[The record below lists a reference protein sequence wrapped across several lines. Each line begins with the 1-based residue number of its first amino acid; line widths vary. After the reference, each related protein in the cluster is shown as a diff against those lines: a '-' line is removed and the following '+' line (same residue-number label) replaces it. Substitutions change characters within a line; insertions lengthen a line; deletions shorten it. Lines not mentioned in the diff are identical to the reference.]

1 MDYMSMPLDAGRRPR
16 TSHEEGA
23 REPIRFYV
31 QSHDREDIAML
42 VIPPA
47 FRQVMKQWLVTGL
60 NKWMKEDLDTLK
72 IFRPSLDW
80 RIFTG
85 FSWDINSQDCF
96 LWNTFGSKD
105 WAIKIPQDWVSKVL
119 ISKEFTHESSS
130 DWDPHGLPANITVPL
145 SKLSGLKR
153 YKLSELKFFDRAAPG
168 GGGATDAGPEDS
180 FFEMVTLQPGGVYTK
195 SQLLKELETLVSC
208 GMFERVDLEG
218 KAKPDGTLG
227 LTVSFTESVWS
238 AAKQFKCINVGLM
251 AQSGQ
256 ADFDQD
262 MTEREKM
269 DYLRKQE
276 RDYQQRVRGAMP
288 CILPESVR
296 GEVLA
301 MMKKQEKVSARMLQK
316 IRDHVQKWYHNEG
329 FVCAQVVNF
338 GNLNTSEVVCEVVE
352 GDITKV
358 EYQFQDKLGN
368 FVEGNTQIPIIDR
381 ELPQQLRPGHIFN
394 IGAGKQALKNINS
407 LALFS
412 NIEVNPRPDE
422 TKEGGIVV
430 EIKLKELEPKSAEA
444 SIQPGGTVS
453 FEHRNIYGL
462 NRSIVGSVTS
472 SNLLNPQ
479 DDLSFK
485 LEYVH
490 PYLDGVDDRNKNR
503 TFKTSCFNTR
513 KLSPVFV
520 AGPNMDEAPPV
531 WVDRVGFKANI
542 TESFTRQSKFT
553 YGLVV
558 EEITTRDETNSICT
572 HGSRAMPSGGLS
584 MDGPPTTLSG
594 TGVDRMAFLQANIT
608 RDNTEFVNGAVIGD
622 RCIFQ
627 LDQGLGIGSKS
638 PLFNRHQ
645 LTLTKF
651 INLNN
656 QEKGVGKPLPAV
668 LVLHGHYAG
677 CVGDLPS
684 YDAFTLGGPY
694 SVRGYGMGELGASRN
709 VLEVAGEVRIPVK
722 NTYVYGFAEHG
733 TDLGSSKDVK
743 GNPTEFFR
751 RVGHGSSYGVGVKLG
766 LRSSAISSS
775 PDWILLD
782 TATRCGKYRWE
793 SLASATAQAST
804 AKAQVK
810 YENLA
815 RAVPEVDRWRTKA
828 WSTRLAPLDPS
839 TDQNYV
845 WSHRTDKVIAVGG
858 DSLGWVDLWWGI
870 VVCNLADDEDF
881 TTRFVPLPGPMPGNE
896 HRFATCSA
904 RSLRDVVC
912 VGDVL
917 KFVEIHFHG
926 DDEEDKEE
934 DDGVSLEGRRVDYG
948 WKATAWNMIVS
959 SGDWHAGCTVDTD
972 DIPLTDEMHSFLVS
986 KLPEVKAEKLS
997 WSNLIW
1003 YGPTLSMDQD
1013 ILYMIFRRIMY
1024 PGHDEE
1030 RQVAVDMKKNALEI
1044 VSFTAEEKHFCDPTY
1059 RPIALSKNQPTSNLS

>member
-1 MDYMSMPLDAGRRPR
+1 MALASQGITLRSPPAGSGGHSGRRSSSVPAAAAPR
-16 TSHEEGA
+16 GWGQPHAGQALSISPARYEPAARPPWRGSLAAAIRAAASAGA
-23 REPIRFYV
+23 HHGSDPVPAEPRI
-31 QSHDREDIAML
+31 EL
-42 VIPPA
+42 PA
-47 FRQVMKQWLVTGL
+47 
-60 NKWMKEDLDTLK
+60 
-72 IFRPSLDW
+72 
-80 RIFTG
+80 IFTV
-85 FSWDINSQDCF
+85 FSEAAKTGAAFFI
-96 LWNTFGSKD
+96 
-105 WAIKIPQDWVSKVL
+105 A
-119 ISKEFTHESSS
+119 SSS
-130 DWDPHGLPANITVPL
+130 AAFLLGSFGGFGGGAGGLFGGGGGGGGWGAGGGGAGGGGGGDFWSWLFSAGAANADDKSSGDWDAHGLPVNMTVPL
-145 SKLSGLKR
+145 TKLSGLKR
-153 YKLSELKFFDRAAPG
+153 YKLSELKFFDRAAA
-168 GGGATDAGPEDS
+168 GGGAYTGPEDS

-208 GMFERVDLEG
+208 GMFERVDLEV
-218 KAKPDGTLG
+218 KPKPDNTIG
-227 LTVSFTESVWS
+227 LTVSFVESVWS

-251 AQSGQ
+251 SQSGQ
-256 ADFDQD
+256 VDFDQD

-276 RDYQQRVRGAMP
+276 RDYQQRVRGAKP
-288 CILPESVR
+288 CILPENVR
-296 GEVLA
+296 GEVLG

-338 GNLNTSEVVCEVVE
+338 GNLNTNEVVCEVVE

-368 FVEGNTQIPIIDR
+368 IVEGNTQLQIIDR

-430 EIKLKELEPKSAEA
+430 EIKLKELEPKSAEVSTEWSIVPGREGRPTLA

-490 PYLDGVDDRNKNR
+490 PYLDGVDDRSKNR

-531 WVDRVGFKANI
+531 WIDRVGFKANI

-558 EEITTRDETNSICT
+558 EEITTRDETNTICT

-608 RDNTEFVNGAVIGD
+608 RDNTEFVNGAIVGD
-622 RCIFQ
+622 RYIFQ
-627 LDQGLGIGSKS
+627 LDQGLGIGSKN
-638 PLFNRHQ
+638 PFFNRHQ

-651 INLNN
+651 INLNK
-656 QEKGVGKPLPAV
+656 QEKGAGKPLPAV
-668 LVLHGHYAG
+668 LVLHSHYAG

-684 YDAFTLGGPY
+684 YDAFALGGPY
-694 SVRGYGMGELGASRN
+694 SLATELRVPIRN
-709 VLEVAGEVRIPVK
+709 
-722 NTYVYGFAEHG
+722 THVYAFAEHG

-766 LRSSAISSS
+766 LVRGEYI
-775 PDWILLD
+775 
-782 TATRCGKYRWE
+782 
-793 SLASATAQAST
+793 
-804 AKAQVK
+804 
-810 YENLA
+810 
-815 RAVPEVDRWRTKA
+815 VDHNAGTG
-828 WSTRLAPLDPS
+828 T
-839 TDQNYV
+839 V
-845 WSHRTDKVIAVGG
+845 
-858 DSLGWVDLWWGI
+858 
-870 VVCNLADDEDF
+870 F
-881 TTRFVPLPGPMPGNE
+881 FRFGE
-896 HRFATCSA
+896 RF
-904 RSLRDVVC
+904 
-912 VGDVL
+912 
-917 KFVEIHFHG
+917 
-926 DDEEDKEE
+926 
-934 DDGVSLEGRRVDYG
+934 
-948 WKATAWNMIVS
+948 
-959 SGDWHAGCTVDTD
+959 
-972 DIPLTDEMHSFLVS
+972 
-986 KLPEVKAEKLS
+986 
-997 WSNLIW
+997 
-1003 YGPTLSMDQD
+1003 
-1013 ILYMIFRRIMY
+1013 
-1024 PGHDEE
+1024 
-1030 RQVAVDMKKNALEI
+1030 
-1044 VSFTAEEKHFCDPTY
+1044 
-1059 RPIALSKNQPTSNLS
+1059 

>member
-1 MDYMSMPLDAGRRPR
+1 MALTSQSLFFTPSPAGPSRRGRGRPVTMSAAASHNSQPRNNPFAVSSSAPKSESKTSKTDLALGSAIAAAASGAFLLASSGGFGGGPGGPLGGGGGWGGGGAGAGGGGGGGGFW
-16 TSHEEGA
+16 S
-23 REPIRFYV
+23 
-31 QSHDREDIAML
+31 
-42 VIPPA
+42 
-47 FRQVMKQWLVTGL
+47 
-60 NKWMKEDLDTLK
+60 
-72 IFRPSLDW
+72 
-80 RIFTG
+80 RIFSAG
-85 FSWDINSQDCF
+85 AANADD
-96 LWNTFGSKD
+96 K
-105 WAIKIPQDWVSKVL
+105 
-119 ISKEFTHESSS
+119 SSA

-430 EIKLKELEPKSAEA
+430 EIKLKELEPKSAEVSTEWSIVPGRQGRPTLA

-709 VLEVAGEVRIPVK
+709 VLEVAGEVRVPVK

-766 LRSSAISSS
+766 LVRGEYI
-775 PDWILLD
+775 
-782 TATRCGKYRWE
+782 
-793 SLASATAQAST
+793 
-804 AKAQVK
+804 
-810 YENLA
+810 
-815 RAVPEVDRWRTKA
+815 VDHNTGA
-828 WSTRLAPLDPS
+828 GT
-839 TDQNYV
+839 V
-845 WSHRTDKVIAVGG
+845 
-858 DSLGWVDLWWGI
+858 
-870 VVCNLADDEDF
+870 F
-881 TTRFVPLPGPMPGNE
+881 FRFGE
-896 HRFATCSA
+896 RF
-904 RSLRDVVC
+904 
-912 VGDVL
+912 
-917 KFVEIHFHG
+917 
-926 DDEEDKEE
+926 
-934 DDGVSLEGRRVDYG
+934 
-948 WKATAWNMIVS
+948 
-959 SGDWHAGCTVDTD
+959 
-972 DIPLTDEMHSFLVS
+972 
-986 KLPEVKAEKLS
+986 
-997 WSNLIW
+997 
-1003 YGPTLSMDQD
+1003 
-1013 ILYMIFRRIMY
+1013 
-1024 PGHDEE
+1024 
-1030 RQVAVDMKKNALEI
+1030 
-1044 VSFTAEEKHFCDPTY
+1044 
-1059 RPIALSKNQPTSNLS
+1059 